1 MLSIC
6 SIANMHVFRIASHG
20 YIVMDPWVI
29 LSNPVNN
36 YQAEWLV
43 GVQEW
48 VEDNLEGK
56 LHGDGEFSISS
67 Q

>member
-1 MLSIC
+1 MYL
-6 SIANMHVFRIASHG
+6 FRIASHG

-48 VEDNLEGK
+48 VEDNLEDK
-56 LHGDGEFSISS
+56 LHADG
-67 Q
+67 